1 MKKKKKRRGVS
12 LGTVFMLLLTAA
24 VVAACAVFFAM
35 LVGDGLYE
43 KTGELIRSLS
53 ERGLFEETPQD
64 EATPAAMAAAVSAAA
79 YAVEQTA
86 APTAPP
92 ETPRPA
98 PDLVTFTIAAAGTV
112 YAPKAV
118 RESAQSGSGYDFS
131 PVFAGLGDTLSGAD
145 LAIATLET
153 TTAGKD
159 KGFGNYN
166 TAPEILNGLR
176 GCGVDLLSLGTE
188 HALDK
193 GYEGLDLTVSELTAR
208 GLNYAGVHTEGTN
221 GDATMLSIGG
231 VQVAVLAYAYGLS
244 EESAKKTDGD
254 KRGVLA
260 TIDLNAMIRDITQA
274 RVSGANLVIV
284 LPHWGTKNKAETADT
299 VRRMAR
305 QLAEAGAD
313 VILGTHPNVAQ
324 GTERLT
330 VTRSDGLAYE
340 AVVCYSLGS
349 LLTDARTAENTA
361 GMVAHVTATYDPA
374 TRRTTLGEMYCTP
387 VYIARQREDGD
398 IVYRVIDAEN
408 SGQLELLEESEKKA
422 AQAAVEH
429 IRSVTT
435 AEGQEGQG

>member
-1 MKKKKKRRGVS
+1 MKKRRKRRGVS

-24 VVAACAVFFAM
+24 VMIACAMFFVM

-43 KTGELIRSLS
+43 KTGALIRSLS
-53 ERGLFEETPQD
+53 ERGLFEQEL
-64 EATPAAMAAAVSAAA
+64 PAERVPTTTVSAAVAAA
-79 YAVEQTA
+79 YVAEDTA
-86 APTAPP
+86 APSAPSA
-92 ETPRPA
+92 TPRPA
-98 PDLVTFTIAAAGTV
+98 PQPVTFTVSAAGTV

-118 RESAQSGSGYDFS
+118 RESVQAGGRYDFA

-145 LAIATLET
+145 LAICTLET
-153 TTAGKD
+153 TTAGRD

-166 TAPEILNGLR
+166 TAPEILDGLR
-176 GCGVDLLSLGTE
+176 SCGVDLLSLGTE

-208 GLNYAGVHTEGTN
+208 GLNYAGIYPDGIN
-221 GDATMLSIGG
+221 SGATMLSIGG
-231 VQVAVLAYAYGLS
+231 AQVAVLAYAYGLS
-244 EESAKKTDGD
+244 DEGEKKTDGD
-254 KRGVLA
+254 EQGALA
-260 TIDLNAMIRDITQA
+260 MLDVNAMIRDITQA

-330 VTRSDGLAYE
+330 VPRSDGLE
-340 AVVCYSLGS
+340 HDAVVCYSLGS
-349 LLTDARTAENTA
+349 LLTDARAAENTA
-361 GMVAHVTATYDPA
+361 GMIAHVSVTYDPA

-387 VYIARQREDGD
+387 VYIASQREDGGR
-398 IVYRVIDAEN
+398 VYRVVDAES
-408 SGQLELLEESEKKA
+408 SGQLESLEESERQA
-422 AQAAVEH
+422 AQAALEH
-429 IRSVTT
+429 IRSVT
-435 AEGQEGQG
+435 AADGQEGQG